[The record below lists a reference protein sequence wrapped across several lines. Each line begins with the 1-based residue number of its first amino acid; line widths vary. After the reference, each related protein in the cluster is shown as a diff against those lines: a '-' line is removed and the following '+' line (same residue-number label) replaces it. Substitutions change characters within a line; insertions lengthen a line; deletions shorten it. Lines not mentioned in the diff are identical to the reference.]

1 MKRKRR
7 VLATLLLPLLL
18 LICTISSAAEDMPYQ
33 FHFDE
38 NPEEAADSAYETY
51 IDGMPSEIQL
61 QVEKAGDAQGA
72 IEEYNVSYFLSLVKN
87 AIGDALLPGFKTL
100 YVLMGMVI
108 LASVFRMLSQT
119 VKNGSLET
127 VFSMCCLLCM
137 ALTLY
142 EVQKSVFTLMQSMLD
157 MLSNTMLMIV
167 PVMEA
172 VYLSSGNITSASVSG
187 TGINLMITFI
197 QTLYA
202 NVLAPCVGV
211 CFLLSITAAVS
222 GNRGVSFM
230 AGALRGIVTGALML
244 IMTIMSFV
252 LSMQSG
258 IASAADTFAAKTI
271 KFALGSYLPIIGG
284 TVADSFSMVSG
295 SLGVIKQLAGVTGI
309 VVIVIVMLAPLA
321 SILVN
326 RLALG
331 ITGAVAGVLGC
342 DREQALFQET
352 GSLCTL
358 LLAIAIAAAVMY
370 IFALSLF
377 CKASLAYG

>member
-1 MKRKRR
+1 MKRKRQTF
-7 VLATLLLPLLL
+7 VLLLLPLLL
-18 LICTISSAAEDMPYQ
+18 FIFTISGSAEDMPYQ
-33 FHFDE
+33 FRFDE
-38 NPEEAADSAYETY
+38 RPEEAADGAYEAY
-51 IDGMPSEIQL
+51 IDKLPPEIRQ
-61 QVEKAGDAQGA
+61 QVGEAGDARGA
-72 IEEYNVSYFLSLVKN
+72 VEKYNVSYFLSLIKN
-87 AIGDALLPGFKTL
+87 ALSDALLPGFKTL
-100 YVLMGMVI
+100 SVLMGMVI
-108 LASVFRMLSQT
+108 LSSVFRMLSKT

-142 EVQKSVFTLMQSMLD
+142 EVQKSVFVLVQSMLD
-157 MLSNTMLMIV
+157 MLSSTMLMMV

-172 VYLSSGNITSASVSG
+172 VYLTSGNVTGAAVSG

-202 NVLAPCVGV
+202 NVLAPCVSV
-211 CFLLSITAAVS
+211 CFLLSITSAVS

-230 AGALRGIVTGALML
+230 AGALRGIVTGALVLM
-244 IMTIMSFV
+244 MTLMTFV

-284 TVADSFSMVSG
+284 TVADSFSMVSS
-295 SLGVIKQLAGVTGI
+295 SLGVIKQMAGVTGI
-309 VVIVIVMLAPLA
+309 VVVVIVMLAPLA
-321 SILVN
+321 GLLIN
-326 RLALG
+326 RVALG
-331 ITGAVAGVLGC
+331 MTGAVAGVLGC
-342 DREQALFQET
+342 DREQALFRET

-358 LLAIAIAAAVMY
+358 LLAITVAAAVMY

-377 CKASLAYG
+377 CRTSLAYG

>member
-1 MKRKRR
+1 MKTKRR
-7 VLATLLLPLLL
+7 VLVVLLLPMLF
-18 LICTISSAAEDMPYQ
+18 LICTVSSAAEDMPYQ

-38 NPEEAADSAYETY
+38 KPEEAADGAYEAY
-51 IDGMPSEIQL
+51 IDGLPPEIRQ
-61 QVEKAGDAQGA
+61 QVEEAGDAGDA
-72 IEEYNVSYFLSLVKN
+72 IEKYSVYYFLSLVKN
-87 AIGDALLPGFKTL
+87 AISDALLPGFKTL
-100 YVLMGMVI
+100 SVLMGMVI
-108 LASVFRMLSQT
+108 LASVFRMLSKT

-127 VFSMCCLLCM
+127 VFSLCCLLCM

-142 EVQKSVFTLMQSMLD
+142 EVQKSVFAFVQSMLD
-157 MLSNTMLMIV
+157 MLSNTMLMMV

-172 VYLSSGNITSASVSG
+172 VYLSSGNITSAAVSG

-202 NVLAPCVGV
+202 DVLSPCVSV

-222 GNRGVSFM
+222 ENRGVSFM
-230 AGALRGIVTGALML
+230 AGALRGIVTGALVL
-244 IMTIMSFV
+244 IMTIMTFV

-258 IASAADTFAAKTI
+258 IASATDTFAAKTI

-321 SILVN
+321 SLLVN

-331 ITGAVAGVLGC
+331 MTGAVAGVLGC
-342 DREQALFQET
+342 DREQALFRET